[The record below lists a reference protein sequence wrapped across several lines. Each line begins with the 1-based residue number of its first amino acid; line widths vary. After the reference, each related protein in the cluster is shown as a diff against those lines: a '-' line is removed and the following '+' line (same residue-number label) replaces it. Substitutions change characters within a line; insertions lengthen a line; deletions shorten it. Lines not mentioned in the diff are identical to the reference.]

1 MMTEGKRRKE
11 EGEESSKG
19 RGQKGRLIQE
29 RDRWGLAWVGMNRV
43 VREKTLGEVLF
54 PGRDGATFGNR
65 VWELARDLKPVG
77 AYWTVYKRTLD
88 DGGVERYLGLTETG
102 YRQAEIVLGQG
113 WFQRKPIEKLKPSHV
128 VHDLELADFALAL
141 LPRRKEEYQ
150 PKVKGKAVGS
160 PVAVEVPYL
169 PTRWRWYHASV
180 YRRLTV
186 IEGRKDEYGRFT
198 EKPEIALAYD
208 PDAILETDTYNCTRY
223 FIEWDRGTEP
233 VAGAKE
239 TRTILDK
246 LRRAHEYFWA
256 PRGLDLPGR
265 HWAQRRSYYLDAFKG
280 DELRRPKVLIITRS
294 AKRADN
300 IWKLA
305 VHFFR
310 ETFNEDHLVDFL
322 EVLTVEQA
330 SSKLRKVLA
339 TAEARERPAEMPWV
353 AELRAS
359 AMAAAKARAEAE
371 RKAREAAAAHA
382 AAQEKRRNEI
392 EELREQGKWKTH
404 EDVEREQRAAEEA
417 NRRSEQGLLGKLK
430 DLVVRA
436 S

>member
-1 MMTEGKRRKE
+1 MTDGKRRME
-11 EGEESSKG
+11 EGEETERG

-43 VREKTLGEVLF
+43 VREKTLAEVLF
-54 PGRDGATFGNR
+54 PGRDAATFGNR

-88 DGGVERYLGLTETG
+88 DGGVERYLALTEIG
-102 YRQAEIVLGQG
+102 YRQAEEVLGRG
-113 WFQRKPIEKLKPSHV
+113 WFQRKPVEKLKPSHV

-150 PKVKGKAVGS
+150 PKVKGKPVGP
-160 PVAVEVPYL
+160 PVAIDVPYL
-169 PTRWRWYHASV
+169 PRHWRWYHASV

-186 IEGRKDEYGRFT
+186 LEGMKDDFGRFI
-198 EKPEIALAYD
+198 EKPEVALAYD
-208 PDAILETDTYNCTRY
+208 PDAILETDAFNCTRY

-246 LRRAHEYFWA
+246 LRRAHEYFWT
-256 PRGLDLPGR
+256 PRGLDMPGR
-265 HWAQRRSYYLDAFKG
+265 HWSQRRSYYLDAFKG

-305 VHFFR
+305 VRFFR
-310 ETFNEDHLVDFL
+310 DTFNGDQLADFI

-339 TAEARERPAEMPWV
+339 AAEARERPAEMPWV

-359 AMAAAKARAEAE
+359 AAKAKAEAE
-371 RKAREAAAAHA
+371 RRGRRPYARWPH
-382 AAQEKRRNEI
+382 
-392 EELREQGKWKTH
+392 
-404 EDVEREQRAAEEA
+404 
-417 NRRSEQGLLGKLK
+417 RRSDGTSKICGG
-430 DLVVRA
+430 RA
-436 S
+436 SGTRTRASSASSGMRGKPSAGGSRA

>member
-1 MMTEGKRRKE
+1 MGMMTEGKRRKE
-11 EGEESSKG
+11 EGEERGIG

-65 VWELARDLKPVG
+65 VWELARELKPVG

-88 DGGVERYLGLTETG
+88 DGGVERYLALTEIG
-102 YRQAEIVLGQG
+102 YRQAEEVLGRS
-113 WFQRKPIEKLKPSHV
+113 WFQRRPVEKLKPSHV

-141 LPRRKEEYQ
+141 IPRRKETYQ
-150 PKVKGKAVGS
+150 PKVKGKAVG
-160 PVAVEVPYL
+160 PPIAIDVPHL

-186 IEGRKDEYGRFT
+186 LEGKKDEYGRFT

-246 LRRAHEYFWA
+246 LRRAHAYFWE
-256 PRGLDLPGR
+256 PRGLDMPGR
-265 HWAQRRSYYLDAFKG
+265 HWSQRRSYHLDAFKG

-294 AKRADN
+294 ARRAEN

-310 ETFNEDHLVDFL
+310 ETFNQDQLLDFV
-322 EVLTVEQA
+322 EVLTIDQA
-330 SSKLRKVLA
+330 TSKLRKVLA
-339 TAEARERPAEMPWV
+339 TVEARERRADLPWV
-353 AELRAS
+353 AELRS
-359 AMAAAKARAEAE
+359 AAAAAAKARADSE
-371 RKAREAAAAHA
+371 RKAREAAVAV
-382 AAQEKRRNEI
+382 QEKRRLEI
-392 EELREQGKWKTH
+392 EELRSQGKWKSH
-404 EDVEREQRAAEEA
+404 EEDLREQREA
-417 NRRSEQGLLGKLK
+417 DEAQRRKQRGVLGKLK
-430 DLVVRA
+430 DFVAR
-436 S
+436 

>member
-1 MMTEGKRRKE
+1 MMTESKRRKE
-11 EGEESSKG
+11 EGEENSKG

-43 VREKTLGEVLF
+43 VREKMLGEVLF

-65 VWELARDLKPVG
+65 VWELTRDLKPVG

-88 DGGVERYLGLTETG
+88 DGGVERYLALTEIG
-102 YRQAEIVLGQG
+102 YRQAEEVLGRG
-113 WFQRKPIEKLKPSHV
+113 WFQRRPVEKLKPSHV
-128 VHDLELADFALAL
+128 VHDLELADFALGL

-150 PKVKGKAVGS
+150 PKVKGKAIGP
-160 PVAVEVPYL
+160 PVAIEVPYL

-186 IEGRKDEYGRFT
+186 LEGRKDEYGRFT
-198 EKPEIALAYD
+198 QKPEIALAYD

-233 VAGAKE
+233 IAGAKE

-246 LRRAHEYFWA
+246 LRRAHEYFRE

-265 HWAQRRSYYLDAFKG
+265 HWSQRRSYYLDAFKG

-294 AKRADN
+294 AKRAEN

-310 ETFNEDHLVDFL
+310 ETFNEDQLLDFI
-322 EVLTVEQA
+322 EVLTIEQA
-330 SSKLRKVLA
+330 SSKLCKVLA
-339 TAEARERPAEMPWV
+339 MAEARERPSEMPWA
-353 AELRAS
+353 AELRAN
-359 AMAAAKARAEAE
+359 AAVAAKARAEAE
-371 RKAREAAAAHA
+371 RRAREAAAAQ
-382 AAQEKRRNEI
+382 AAQEKRRLEI
-392 EELREQGKWKTH
+392 EELRRQGKWKTH
-404 EDVEREQRAAEEA
+404 EDVEREQREAEQAE
-417 NRRSEQGLLGKLK
+417 RRRQQGVVGKLK
-430 DLVVRA
+430 ELVGGGR
-436 S
+436 

>member
-1 MMTEGKRRKE
+1 
-11 EGEESSKG
+11 
-19 RGQKGRLIQE
+19 
-29 RDRWGLAWVGMNRV
+29 
-43 VREKTLGEVLF
+43 
-54 PGRDGATFGNR
+54 
-65 VWELARDLKPVG
+65 
-77 AYWTVYKRTLD
+77 
-88 DGGVERYLGLTETG
+88 
-102 YRQAEIVLGQG
+102 
-113 WFQRKPIEKLKPSHV
+113 V

-150 PKVKGKAVGS
+150 PKVKGKPIGS
-160 PVAVEVPYL
+160 PVAIEVPYL

-186 IEGRKDEYGRFT
+186 LEGRKDEYGRFT
-198 EKPEIALAYD
+198 GKPEIALAYD

-246 LRRAHEYFWA
+246 LRRAHEYFWE

-265 HWAQRRSYYLDAFKG
+265 HWSQRRSYYLDAFKG

-310 ETFNEDHLVDFL
+310 EMFNKDQLVDFL
-322 EVLTVEQA
+322 EVLTIDQA
-330 SSKLRKVLA
+330 GSKLRKVLA
-339 TAEARERPAEMPWV
+339 TAEARQRPAEMPWV
-353 AELRAS
+353 AELRAT
-359 AMAAAKARAEAE
+359 AVAAAKARAEAE

>member
-1 MMTEGKRRKE
+1 MSWYST
-11 EGEESSKG
+11 
-19 RGQKGRLIQE
+19 
-29 RDRWGLAWVGMNRV
+29 
-43 VREKTLGEVLF
+43 
-54 PGRDGATFGNR
+54 
-65 VWELARDLKPVG
+65 DLKPVG

-88 DGGVERYLGLTETG
+88 DGGVERYLALTEVG
-102 YRQAEIVLGQG
+102 YRQAEEVLGRG
-113 WFQRKPIEKLKPSHV
+113 WFHRKPVDKLKPSHV

-141 LPRRKEEYQ
+141 LPRREEQYQ
-150 PKVKGKAVGS
+150 PKVKGKAVGP

-186 IEGRKDEYGRFT
+186 LEGMKDDFGRFI
-198 EKPEIALAYD
+198 EKPEVALAYD
-208 PDAILETDTYNCTRY
+208 PDVILETDSFNCTRY

-256 PRGLDLPGR
+256 SRGIEFPGR
-265 HWAQRRSYYLDAFKG
+265 HWTQRRSYYLDAFKG
-280 DELRRPKVLIITRS
+280 NELRRPKVLIITRS

-305 VHFFR
+305 VRFFR
-310 ETFNEDHLVDFL
+310 DAFNEDQLADFM
-322 EVLTVEQA
+322 EVLTVEQG

-339 TAEARERPAEMPWV
+339 TAEAREKPAEMPWV

-359 AMAAAKARAEAE
+359 AAAGKARADAE
-371 RKAREAAAAHA
+371 RKAREAAAAQ
-382 AAQEKRRNEI
+382 AAQEKRRLEI
-392 EELREQGKWKTH
+392 EELRKQGKWKTH
-404 EDVEREQRAAEEA
+404 EDVEREQREAEGIY
-417 NRRSEQGLLGKLK
+417 RRSQQGVLGKLK
-430 DLVVRA
+430 EFVGGKG
-436 S
+436 

>member
-1 MMTEGKRRKE
+1 MMTVGKRRKE

-88 DGGVERYLGLTETG
+88 DGGLERYLALTEIG
-102 YRQAEIVLGQG
+102 YRQAEEVLGRG
-113 WFQRKPIEKLKPSHV
+113 WFQRRPVEKLKPSHV

-141 LPRRKEEYQ
+141 LPRRKETYQ
-150 PKVKGKAVGS
+150 PKVKGKAVGL
-160 PVAVEVPYL
+160 PVAVDVPYL

-180 YRRLTV
+180 FRRLTV
-186 IEGRKDEYGRFT
+186 LEGMKDEYGRFT
-198 EKPEIALAYD
+198 EKPEVALAYD
-208 PDAILETDTYNCTRY
+208 PDAILETDTHNCTRY

-233 VAGAKE
+233 VGGAKE

-246 LRRAHEYFWA
+246 LRRAHEYFWE
-256 PRGLDLPGR
+256 PRGLDVPGR
-265 HWAQRRSYYLDAFKG
+265 HWSRRRSYYLDAFKG
-280 DELRRPKVLIITRS
+280 DELRRPKVLIVTRS
-294 AKRADN
+294 AKRAHN

-310 ETFNEDHLVDFL
+310 ETFNEDQLLDFL
-322 EVLTVEQA
+322 EVLTIEQA

-339 TAEARERPAEMPWV
+339 MVEARERPAEMPWV
-353 AELRAS
+353 AELRATT
-359 AMAAAKARAEAE
+359 AAAAKARADAE

-382 AAQEKRRNEI
+382 AAQEKRRLEI
-392 EELREQGKWKTH
+392 EELRRQGKWKTH
-404 EDVEREQRAAEEA
+404 EDVERERREVEEA
-417 NRRSEQGLLGKLK
+417 ERRRQAGVLGKLK
-430 DLVVRA
+430 GLVGGRA
-436 S
+436 

>member
-1 MMTEGKRRKE
+1 MGTMTEGKRRKE
-11 EGEESSKG
+11 EGEERSKG

-65 VWELARDLKPVG
+65 VWELSRDLRPVG
-77 AYWTVYKRTLD
+77 AYWTVHRRALD
-88 DGGVERYLGLTETG
+88 DGGVERYLAVTEIG
-102 YRQAEIVLGQG
+102 YRQAEEVLGRG
-113 WFQRKPIEKLKPSHV
+113 WFQRRPVEKLKPSHV

-141 LPRRKEEYQ
+141 LPKRKEQYQ
-150 PKVKGKAVGS
+150 PKVKGKAVGA
-160 PVAVEVPYL
+160 PVAIEVPYL
-169 PTRWRWYHASV
+169 PRRWRWYHASV

-186 IEGRKDEYGRFT
+186 LEGKKDAYGRFT

-246 LRRAHEYFWA
+246 LKRAHGYFWE

-265 HWAQRRSYYLDAFKG
+265 HWSQRRSYYLDAFKG

-305 VHFFR
+305 LHFFR
-310 ETFNEDHLVDFL
+310 EAFTEDELVDFL

-330 SSKLRKVLA
+330 SSKLRKVVA
-339 TAEARERPAEMPWV
+339 HVEAREKPSEMPWV
-353 AELRAS
+353 AELREL
-359 AMAAAKARAEAE
+359 AARAARAKAEAE
-371 RKAREAAAAHA
+371 RKAKEAAAAKA
-382 AAQEKRRNEI
+382 AAKEKRRLEI
-392 EELREQGKWKTH
+392 EELRRQGKWKTH
-404 EDVEREQRAAEEA
+404 EDIEREQQEA
-417 NRRSEQGLLGKLK
+417 YRKSQQGVLGKLR
-430 DLVVRA
+430 DLVGGKA
-436 S
+436 

>member
-1 MMTEGKRRKE
+1 MMTEGQRRE

-29 RDRWGLAWVGMNRV
+29 RDRWGLTWVGMNRV
-43 VREKTLGEVLF
+43 VREKSLGEVLF

-65 VWELARDLKPVG
+65 VWELARELKPIG
-77 AYWTVYKRTLD
+77 AYWTVYKRALD
-88 DGGVERYLGLTETG
+88 DGGVERYLALTEIG
-102 YRQAEIVLGQG
+102 YRQAEEVLGRG

-150 PKVKGKAVGS
+150 PKVKGKPIGS
-160 PVAVEVPYL
+160 PVAIEVPYL

-186 IEGRKDEYGRFT
+186 LEGRKDEYGRFT
-198 EKPEIALAYD
+198 GKPEIALAYD

-246 LRRAHEYFWA
+246 LRRAHEYFWE

-265 HWAQRRSYYLDAFKG
+265 HWSQRRSYYLDAFKG
-280 DELRRPKVLIITRS
+280 DDLRRPKVLIITRS

-310 ETFNEDHLVDFL
+310 EMFNKDQLVDFL
-322 EVLTVEQA
+322 EVLTIDQA
-330 SSKLRKVLA
+330 GSKLRKVLA
-339 TAEARERPAEMPWV
+339 TAEARQRPAEMPWV
-353 AELRAS
+353 AELRAT
-359 AMAAAKARAEAE
+359 AVAAAKARAEAE

>member
-1 MMTEGKRRKE
+1 M
-11 EGEESSKG
+11 
-19 RGQKGRLIQE
+19 
-29 RDRWGLAWVGMNRV
+29 
-43 VREKTLGEVLF
+43 
-54 PGRDGATFGNR
+54 
-65 VWELARDLKPVG
+65 
-77 AYWTVYKRTLD
+77 
-88 DGGVERYLGLTETG
+88 
-102 YRQAEIVLGQG
+102 
-113 WFQRKPIEKLKPSHV
+113 
-128 VHDLELADFALAL
+128 
-141 LPRRKEEYQ
+141 
-150 PKVKGKAVGS
+150 KGKAVGA
-160 PVAVEVPYL
+160 PVSIEVPYL

-186 IEGRKDEYGRFT
+186 LEGRKDEYGRFT

-246 LRRAHEYFWA
+246 LRRSHEYFWA
-256 PRGLDLPGR
+256 AHGLELPGR
-265 HWAQRRSYYLDAFKG
+265 HWSQRRSYYLDAFKG
-280 DELRRPKVLIITRS
+280 EELRRPGVLIITRS
-294 AKRADN
+294 AKRAQN

-310 ETFNEDHLVDFL
+310 ETFNEDRLLDII

-339 TAEARERPAEMPWV
+339 TAEARGRPAEMPWV

-359 AMAAAKARAEAE
+359 AVRAGAEDE

-382 AAQEKRRNEI
+382 AAQEKRRLEI
-392 EELREQGKWKTH
+392 QDLRRQGKWKTH
-404 EDVEREQRAAEEA
+404 EEVERELREA
-417 NRRSEQGLLGKLK
+417 YRKSQQGVFGKLK
-430 DLVVRA
+430 DLVGGDH
-436 S
+436 